1 LGNPNRLN
9 HLRWKGSQLKHI
21 LSIAKIEERGRFINH
36 IIENFGMTYLKYRS
50 SRGIGL
56 GLLAFL
62 GTSQEGGDEPRERKR
77 GRITSKHSKAKTK
90 CNFIKAKRW

>member
-1 LGNPNRLN
+1 
-9 HLRWKGSQLKHI
+9 
-21 LSIAKIEERGRFINH
+21 
-36 IIENFGMTYLKYRS
+36 MTYLKDRS

-77 GRITSKHSKAKTK
+77 GRTTSKQSKAKTK